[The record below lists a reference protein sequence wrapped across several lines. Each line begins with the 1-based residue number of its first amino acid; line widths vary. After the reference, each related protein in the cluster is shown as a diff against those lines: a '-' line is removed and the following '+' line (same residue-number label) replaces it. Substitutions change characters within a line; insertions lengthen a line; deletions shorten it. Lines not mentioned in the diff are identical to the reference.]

1 MIVCVWGVGGDLRCD
16 ESKALINFYKV
27 LWSSGYL
34 MGISYIIIIL
44 LELKNNIS
52 SKYGTEVFT

>member
-1 MIVCVWGVGGDLRCD
+1 MFGGWGGDLRCD

-52 SKYGTEVFT
+52 SKYGTGVFT